1 MLPRAELW
9 ARAAA
14 AVEAGKRA
22 ALATVSRTRG
32 SLPMAHDAKML
43 VTADGERF
51 GTVGG
56 GCTEADVTAQALA
69 TWETKSPRVVKHTL
83 NADLAGDIGL
93 SCGGT
98 VEMFVE
104 PLLPS
109 DELAQLCRGVA
120 QAIDSRVAGTVTT
133 GLDWTPGP
141 QKVATAGSK
150 TWQVGSALNPRPSA
164 DSFVETIPRLPRLIV
179 FGAGHVGA
187 EIARAAARCDFHV
200 VVVDDRADF
209 ANAERLPF
217 AHEVIAEDF
226 RAVLDRMT
234 IDADGAPNAY
244 NPDDTGLD
252 ALANAG
258 APAHWDG
265 VITDRSGNPLI
276 QQKSDPFPGYYIS
289 CTSLSDETKHFT
301 DPTGYVDAS
310 KIPYVVL
317 PQDIAERGGAKLG
330 DFAVVMNL
338 RNGKSSFAIYADIGT
353 LGEGSVALA
362 DALGIWSDARQGG
375 ASDEILYLLFPGSGN
390 RKPRMMSEIQSEGEK
405 LVYRWGG
412 MKELSS
418 CLERRDPAVESGE
431 F

>member
-1 MLPRAELW
+1 MRKQVIHTILSGLLCASGCAQRVQIPGEAPVMHLQSTDN
-9 ARAAA
+9 
-14 AVEAGKRA
+14 AVGWNE
-22 ALATVSRTRG
+22 ALAGNFEDAWKNVTEPRWIEGRANGCALAGSRLLDIVSRDRDTRH
-32 SLPMAHDAKML
+32 L
-43 VTADGERF
+43 R
-51 GTVGG
+51 
-56 GCTEADVTAQALA
+56 
-69 TWETKSPRVVKHTL
+69 
-83 NADLAGDIGL
+83 
-93 SCGGT
+93 
-98 VEMFVE
+98 
-104 PLLPS
+104 
-109 DELAQLCRGVA
+109 
-120 QAIDSRVAGTVTT
+120 
-133 GLDWTPGP
+133 
-141 QKVATAGSK
+141 KVAL
-150 TWQVGSALNPRPSA
+150 WQLPDGQ
-164 DSFVETIPRLPRLIV
+164 DFFFVS
-179 FGAGHVGA
+179 G
-187 EIARAAARCDFHV
+187 
-200 VVVDDRADF
+200 
-209 ANAERLPF
+209 
-217 AHEVIAEDF
+217 
-226 RAVLDRMT
+226 MT

-317 PQDIAERGGAKLG
+317 PQDVAERGGAKLG

-362 DALGIWSDARQGG
+362 DALGIWSDARRGG
-375 ASDEILYLLFPGSGN
+375 ASDEILYLLFPDSGN
-390 RKPRMMSEIQSEGEK
+390 RKPRMISEIQSEGEK

-418 CLERRDPAVESGE
+418 CLESRDPAVESGE